1 VPFIRYN
8 RDKRGYESTFVMHAY
23 RSPQGAQQTRV
34 LYFFRSPSNL
44 QVGRRALDEEVVE
57 ALEHMH
63 PDLAFDWPALLR
75 ERGESRPEQRP
86 PARWPGPASGRR
98 TPGGRAETP
107 AVQPVEVVVEDQSLL
122 GRVLG
127 AAEAGR
133 LRRRFSETRQRI
145 ARRARTPEDRDQ
157 LSERA
162 ERLNPDEWADETA
175 VREKAVTFDADLDAI
190 ADELPGRRRGR
201 RGGRGRKPQ
210 AEPGTG
216 ADSAIMEDDG
226 GRNAGDR
233 QLSAADRVADAAGDG
248 DGVGPDP
255 PAAGAATTTDVP

>member
-1 VPFIRYN
+1 MPFIRYN

-75 ERGESRPEQRP
+75 ERGESRPEPRQNQRRPGP
-86 PARWPGPASGRR
+86 PAGRR
-98 TPGGRAETP
+98 QPGGRAEPP
-107 AVQPVEVVVEDQSLL
+107 AAKPAEVVMDDQSLL

-127 AAEAGR
+127 PEEAAR
-133 LRRRFSETRQRI
+133 LRRRFSEVQQRI
-145 ARRARTPEDRDQ
+145 ARRSRSPEERDR

-162 ERLNPDEWADETA
+162 ERLNPDEWADEAA
-175 VREKAVTFDADLDAI
+175 VRDRAAGFDAELNAI
-190 ADELPGRRRGR
+190 AEELPGRRRGR
-201 RGGRGRKPQ
+201 RGGRGRKPSGQ
-210 AEPGTG
+210 PGAG
-216 ADSAIMEDDG
+216 ADSAIMDDDG
-226 GRNAGDR
+226 GRNAGDK
-233 QLSAADRVADAAGDG
+233 QPPAADRVADASGDG
-248 DGVGPDP
+248 GGVGPDE
-255 PAAGAATTTDVP
+255 PAAGAETTTNVP